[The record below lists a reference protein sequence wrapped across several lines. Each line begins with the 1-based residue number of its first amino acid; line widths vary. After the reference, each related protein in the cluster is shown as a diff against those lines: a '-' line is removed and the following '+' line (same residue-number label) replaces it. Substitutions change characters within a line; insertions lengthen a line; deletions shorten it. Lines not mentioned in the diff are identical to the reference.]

1 MNDLLCNVQVTAP
14 ASHGSKVHAILNFEQ
29 MHEVINFFLGKLGSK
44 EDRIRQSNSDLLLRS
59 GHCQIQNKN
68 IYRRLFQ

>member
-1 MNDLLCNVQVTAP
+1 MICNVEVPAP
-14 ASHGSKVHAILNFEQ
+14 ASHWSKVHAILNFEQ
-29 MHEVINFFLGKLGSK
+29 MYEVIIFFLGKLGSK

-59 GHCQIQNKN
+59 GHCHIQNNN